1 MKEYILNSSPWH
13 KTHTHTHIAWPAC
26 NFSQFRLHC
35 SIWNGTS
42 VCAMRPYSA
51 FIHAY
56 ILFPDIFAC
65 IFSFSTYLSIIKVT
79 NKHCAGG
86 VRPSSPLDF
95 VGVVRVNNMLSAV
108 WVSIVSVL
116 QFISAQHFV
125 EDGSIFILFF
135 CVCRFA
141 VAEQRT

>member
-1 MKEYILNSSPWH
+1 
-13 KTHTHTHIAWPAC
+13 
-26 NFSQFRLHC
+26 
-35 SIWNGTS
+35 
-42 VCAMRPYSA
+42 MRPYSA

-135 CVCRFA
+135 LCMPFCCGRTENIIFVSCGILIE
-141 VAEQRT
+141 VSTSIQSQMEDHTDEQ